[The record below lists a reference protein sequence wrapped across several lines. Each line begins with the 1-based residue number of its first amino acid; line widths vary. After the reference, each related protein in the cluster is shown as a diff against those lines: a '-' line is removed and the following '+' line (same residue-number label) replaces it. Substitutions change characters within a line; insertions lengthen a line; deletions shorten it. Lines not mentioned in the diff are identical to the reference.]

1 MSSRRPSR
9 LLRLLFRAPIM
20 LYRVRMGWLLG
31 GRFLLLTNMG
41 RKTGKARRTVIEV
54 VVRDRSVPEVAV
66 IAAWGEHAQWVRN
79 LKAAPAISIQ
89 IGRIKWSE
97 PEHRFLDPTQATE
110 LMDTYRREHPYAARA
125 LARLL
130 GWPTDT
136 NDPGYEQFARTLCA
150 VAFRPAQAGNPGMSR
165 SVV

>member
-1 MSSRRPSR
+1 MSSRRPGR
-9 LLRLLFRAPIM
+9 LLRLLFRTPIL
-20 LYRVRMGWLLG
+20 LYRMRMGWLLG
-31 GRFLLLTNMG
+31 GRFLLLTHTG
-41 RKTGKARRTVIEV
+41 RKTRKARRTVIEV
-54 VVRDRSVPEVAV
+54 VARDRSVPEVAV

-89 IGRIKWSE
+89 IGRIEWPE
-97 PEHRFLDPTQATE
+97 PEHRFLEPTQAAE
-110 LMDTYRREHPYAARA
+110 LMETYRREHPYAARA

-130 GWPTDT
+130 GWPSDT

-165 SVV
+165 PVV